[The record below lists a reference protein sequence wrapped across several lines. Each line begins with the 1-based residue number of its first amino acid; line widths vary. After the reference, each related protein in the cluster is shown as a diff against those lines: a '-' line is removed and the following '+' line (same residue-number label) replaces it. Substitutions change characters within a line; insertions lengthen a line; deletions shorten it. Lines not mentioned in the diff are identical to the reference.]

1 MKRVLVAGTRTLD
14 AQIERGGTMKVEE
27 LSQFLP
33 KRNGTADGAPEQM
46 SRLEIIHLRSSGEPI
61 ESLADRIRESI
72 WSEGDQTEVVTIF
85 RRNGLETDLAVHIHH
100 PEAPGADVPSR
111 LGLQLV
117 SSLAVFGLVEHS
129 VWEELK

>member
-1 MKRVLVAGTRTLD
+1 MR
-14 AQIERGGTMKVEE
+14 
-27 LSQFLP
+27 
-33 KRNGTADGAPEQM
+33 
-46 SRLEIIHLRSSGEPI
+46 RLEIIHLRSSGEPL

-100 PEAPGADVPSR
+100 SGAPGADMPNR

-117 SSLAVFGLVEHS
+117 SSLALFGLVEHTI
-129 VWEELK
+129 WEEMP

>member
-1 MKRVLVAGTRTLD
+1 VFNLYYW
-14 AQIERGGTMKVEE
+14 
-27 LSQFLP
+27 LP
-33 KRNGTADGAPEQM
+33 RW
-46 SRLEIIHLRSSGEPI
+46 LEIIHLRSSGEPI

>member
-1 MKRVLVAGTRTLD
+1 MHTRLD
-14 AQIERGGTMKVEE
+14 PQGVPSGRSLSWQIP
-27 LSQFLP
+27 LP
-33 KRNGTADGAPEQM
+33 LQD
-46 SRLEIIHLRSSGEPI
+46 RLEIIHLRSSGEPI
-61 ESLADRIRESI
+61 ESLANRIRESI

-85 RRNGLETDLAVHIHH
+85 RRNGLETDLTVHIRH